1 MRLLLAL
8 VVALAVSPA
17 LGASL
22 RTATTLH
29 GQNVYLRDLFDD
41 AGRYADRLLGPG
53 PGPGDRIVV
62 EAPQLNAIARQY
74 DVAWRSISSGDRA
87 ILEWPGRPLSR
98 DAASEA
104 IRSAVA
110 ATGDTADYDID
121 MPDFPAPM
129 VPAEG
134 TPGLMVSQ
142 FEQDGNA
149 GRFSAVLTVTADGMA
164 PRALRVAGRME
175 PVIEAPVSVT
185 RLYQDMVIRAGD
197 VKLARVIKTASE
209 SEFARSADQVVGMQ
223 LRRPVAAGQ
232 PLRLADLTRP
242 PLVRKG
248 ELVQAELNADGLS
261 VAGQVMS
268 LDTGGDGEVVR
279 VQNTTSHL
287 FLFARVVGPGQVSV
301 TPDSAGAFTTIP
313 PRSDPRISLR

>member
-1 MRLLLAL
+1 
-8 VVALAVSPA
+8 
-17 LGASL
+17 
-22 RTATTLH
+22 
-29 GQNVYLRDLFDD
+29 
-41 AGRYADRLLGPG
+41 
-53 PGPGDRIVV
+53 
-62 EAPQLNAIARQY
+62 
-74 DVAWRSISSGDRA
+74 
-87 ILEWPGRPLSR
+87 
-98 DAASEA
+98 
-104 IRSAVA
+104 
-110 ATGDTADYDID
+110 
-121 MPDFPAPM
+121 
-129 VPAEG
+129 
-134 TPGLMVSQ
+134 
-142 FEQDGNA
+142 
-149 GRFSAVLTVTADGMA
+149 MA